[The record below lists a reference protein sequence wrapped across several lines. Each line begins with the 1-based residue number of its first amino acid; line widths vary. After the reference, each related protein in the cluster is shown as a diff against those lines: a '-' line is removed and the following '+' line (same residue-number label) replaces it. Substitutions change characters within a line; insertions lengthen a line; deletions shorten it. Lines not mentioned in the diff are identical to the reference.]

1 MSLSKFFFASS
12 LVAASQAITKDVKFG
27 IFSDLHINLNYN
39 PDSSDNYC
47 TSTNQTDNQ
56 AI

>member
-1 MSLSKFFFASS
+1 MSLSKLFFASS